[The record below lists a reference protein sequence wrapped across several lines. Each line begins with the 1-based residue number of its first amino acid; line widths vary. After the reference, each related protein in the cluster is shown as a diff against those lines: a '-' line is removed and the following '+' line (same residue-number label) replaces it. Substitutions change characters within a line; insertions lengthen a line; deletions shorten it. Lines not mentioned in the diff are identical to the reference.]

1 MTAIT
6 PTLPVPVYQGVPPE
20 GWEKLTARYQAV
32 VARLLARMGPLVSC
46 WKWGARLALPLFVVA
61 LIFVPKFARAALPG
75 IRMVIALA
83 VFTALCRPRTIS
95 WRAVSLM
102 LSGGVLCALGIAL
115 FSQATADL
123 LELSVSADGPST
135 ALAAFFEESG
145 KLVPL
150 LVVAVVA
157 PGRARR
163 FAVTD
168 WALLGFASGAGFV
181 LAEEGVRSLG
191 LSPFGDL
198 ARDLA
203 GLGYLSSF
211 PNPFTEGSF
220 VTLNPGWDSNYTV
233 GHQVHTMLIAI
244 GIGLAITWWR
254 ASQARSAGVR
264 RWQRGIAAILPL
276 LFWFSAVVTHFGW
289 NASVPDISWQ
299 DHDIAGI
306 PWFFGVVYKVGQLGN
321 AELPLA
327 MLTLLVAQLVDA
339 RRRQLADPLGVPP
352 PYLHGPRATKP
363 RPGWGWMMAF
373 LDSVWAWLCFTW
385 WDLRLTWQGYGRSD
399 SRWLGRVLEGRRV
412 SYQLRG
418 VRADAIN
425 ALLATPEPQGRQH
438 FRHRALVFGVPAL
451 LVSVALGAWMAAS
464 IGESFQSN
472 SLRYFA
478 GILDK
483 LGYFWDGLGAPGQIL
498 LTALLVTF
506 LMAGG
511 WSFAFAMGAAGIFTW
526 FADHGHGLAAL
537 LRDPRTALNN
547 YARTV
552 TPGQFLWDVAD
563 FAMTFVPGSLLGG
576 GLVRTADDIALSRR
590 LWQNVEQLNS
600 PKHWFDQHAASDA
613 AVKAVQ
619 AELAAKIPPGYNIR
633 SFYQANLDKTLP
645 SLYESGVDAATIQ
658 DLTTLSN
665 MRAHYYARRQRSAE
679 LLGELGGEQVLRHEG
694 YQMAPAFKANPNLK
708 TGPGKYSVDG
718 LAVSQDGSRIMI
730 PEFKGAGSKVDK
742 TPRQLLYE
750 PPAAQGTVPYVRDRM
765 ARDDRVAEFFAEHP
779 DLWEGV
785 KSGRVQLEKE
795 VISTREPG
803 NVVRSLYQGFSL
815 TPEIIK
821 HIDDKIAKL
830 L

>member
-6 PTLPVPVYQGVPPE
+6 PTAPVPVYQGVPPE
-20 GWEKLTARYQAV
+20 RWEKLAARYQAV

-102 LSGGVLCALGIAL
+102 LSMGVLCALGIAL

-123 LELSVSADGPST
+123 LELFVGANGPST
-135 ALAAFFEESG
+135 ALASFFEESG

-181 LAEEGVRSLG
+181 LAEEGVRNLG
-191 LSPFGDL
+191 LSPHGDL
-198 ARDLA
+198 ARELA

-220 VTLNPGWDSNYTV
+220 VSLNPGWDSNYTV

-244 GIGLAITWWR
+244 GIGLAITWW
-254 ASQARSAGVR
+254 SAIRVR
-264 RWQRGIAAILPL
+264 GWQRVIAAILPL
-276 LFWFSAVVTHFGW
+276 LLWFSAVVTHFGW
-289 NASVPDISWQ
+289 NASVPDRSWQ

-306 PWFFGVVYKVGQLGN
+306 PWFFGVAYKVGQLGN
-321 AELPLA
+321 AELPLS
-327 MLTLLVAQLVDA
+327 MLMLLVAQLVDA

-352 PYLHGPRATKP
+352 PYLHGPRASTP
-363 RPGWGWMMAF
+363 RPGWGWLVTF
-373 LDSVWAWLCFTW
+373 LESAWAWAWYTW
-385 WDLRLTWQGYGRSD
+385 HDLLLTWQGYGRAD
-399 SRWLGRVLEGRRV
+399 AGWLGRLWEGRRV

-425 ALLATPEPQGRQH
+425 ALVAPPETQGRQR
-438 FRHRALVFGVPAL
+438 FRRRALVIGVPAL
-451 LVSVALGAWMAAS
+451 AVSVALGAWMAAS
-464 IGESFQSN
+464 IGKSFRSD
-472 SLRYFA
+472 SLPYFA

-483 LGYFWDGLGAPGQIL
+483 LGYFWDGLGVPGQIL
-498 LTALLVTF
+498 LTALLVAF

-511 WSFAFAMGAAGIFTW
+511 WSFALAMGVTGIVTWVAG
-526 FADHGHGLAAL
+526 HGHGLAAL
-537 LRDPRTALNN
+537 LRNPRAAVNN
-547 YARTV
+547 YFQTV
-552 TPGQFLWDVAD
+552 TLGQLLWDVAD
-563 FAMTFVPGSLLGG
+563 FAMTFIPGSLLGRG
-576 GLVRTADDIALSRR
+576 IVRTADDIALSRS
-590 LWQNVEQLNS
+590 LWQKVKQLNS
-600 PKHWFDQHAASDA
+600 PKYWFDRRVANDMAFNS
-613 AVKAVQ
+613 VQ
-619 AELAAKIPPGYNIR
+619 AELAAKVPPGYHL
-633 SFYQANLDKTLP
+633 SDFYQANLDKTLP
-645 SLYESGVDAATIQ
+645 GLYESGVDAATIQ
-658 DLTTLSN
+658 DLTTLAN
-665 MRAHYYARRQRSAE
+665 MRAHYYAWRQRSAE

-694 YQMAPAFKANPNLK
+694 YQMAPGFKANPNLK
-708 TGPGKYSVDG
+708 SGPGKYSVDG

-730 PEFKGAGSKVDK
+730 PEFKGAGSRVNK

-750 PPAAQGTVPYVRDRM
+750 PPAPQGTVPYVRDRM
-765 ARDDRVAEFFAEHP
+765 ARDDRVAEFFANNP

-795 VISTREPG
+795 VISTRAPG
-803 NVVRSLYQGFSL
+803 NVVRSLYQDFAL
-815 TPEIIK
+815 IPEIIK